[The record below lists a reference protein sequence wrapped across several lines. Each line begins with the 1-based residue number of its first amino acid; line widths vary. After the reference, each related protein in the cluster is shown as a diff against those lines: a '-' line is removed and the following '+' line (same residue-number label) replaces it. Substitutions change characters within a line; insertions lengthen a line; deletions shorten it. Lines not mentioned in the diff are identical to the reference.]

1 MGATL
6 TTSDF
11 KRVLLRPRD
20 VGVGVVAQY
29 AVMPFLGFALAKIFE
44 LDPMLAAGVVLVGF
58 GGLVALADWMFGE
71 TDERLFEKTDK
82 LYHSTHAQYHAIT
95 DWFEQLCHVYTI
107 NPQEYDRVI
116 RNFSEQLLYDVA
128 TKIWCSNEYEA
139 PYRSKLRATVQQL
152 RAYQAK
158 LNKRICKIRDQNYVN
173 THADRLLHD
182 MESLEQSI
190 QNKLVHFVFFSD
202 YLEHHSSYF
211 TLYEC
216 EGIINDEYQE
226 EFELLTN
233 HTYSRYTFAQE
244 LKYVITKKQKDFY
257 PYITYIKQLNR
268 QLNKI
273 KNCKS
278 HLAYNYVDRIS
289 WAQKVIDSLEYIRG
303 IAVTDPLYQ
312 QELRAQEREKLERER
327 ISVVQQQTLIEKN
340 KANLLEKQNQLLERE
355 LALKEE
361 ELREKYG
368 DQSPNIHAHVTIQL

>member
-1 MGATL
+1 MKKLKSIILSAYIVCVILNTPSTICTDVSWSNVGSGVAT
-6 TTSDF
+6 
-11 KRVLLRPRD
+11 
-20 VGVGVVAQY
+20 
-29 AVMPFLGFALAKIFE
+29 
-44 LDPMLAAGVVLVGF
+44 AGVALVGI
-58 GGLVALADWMFGE
+58 GGLVTLADWMFGE